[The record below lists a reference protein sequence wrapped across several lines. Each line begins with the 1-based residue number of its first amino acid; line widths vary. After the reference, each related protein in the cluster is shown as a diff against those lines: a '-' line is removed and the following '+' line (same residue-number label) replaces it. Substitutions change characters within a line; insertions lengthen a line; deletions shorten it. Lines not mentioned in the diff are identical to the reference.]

1 VSVTFS
7 PSSPVRREAWGLRW
21 LPTVLV
27 ALLLGFAATA
37 VAAGQTNPDKHAKT
51 YKSDDE
57 VLRRKGRSPQEVSSV
72 IVTFAPGE
80 ALPPEFKRFARV
92 KGRLGIINGEVLDL
106 PNGIIAQLERHPQ
119 IFRIHHNRP
128 IKGHNYRTSLTT
140 GSRAA
145 QRGLGLTGAGIGIAI
160 LDSGVAAWH
169 DDLTNGLGQLYPFGN
184 QRVSAFV
191 DFVNGRS
198 QPYDDE
204 GHGTHVAGIIAGNGY
219 DSNGD
224 EAGAAPDASLV
235 SLKVLDAHGG
245 GTISNVIAALDWV
258 LANRVRYNI
267 RVVNM
272 SIGASINES
281 YETDPLT
288 LAAKRVV
295 DAGVV
300 VVGAAGNRG
309 KNAEGLIQYGGITA
323 PGNAPWVL
331 TVGASSTNGTPDRGD
346 DTVAS
351 FSSRGPSYID
361 YAAKPDL
368 LAPGHGTV
376 SLADPLSAFYTTKA
390 PFLLGGSLS
399 TAFKPYLTLSGTSM
413 AAPVVA
419 GTVALMLQANPS
431 LTPNGVKAILQYTAQ
446 EYAGYD
452 ALTEGAGFL
461 NTVGAVRLAQFF
473 ATAGPGQPLP
483 LQKMWS
489 KKIIWGNH
497 QLSGGILNP
506 TANAY
511 KIGTTW
517 GATATAHGDNIV
529 WGTICSGGCD
539 NIVWGTGGGD
549 NIVWGTHCGGG
560 DCDNIAWGTGGGDN
574 IVWGTHCGGSDCDNI
589 VWGTDG
595 RDNIVWGTGGVAN
608 IVWGTDGRDNIVW
621 GTDGGDN
628 IVWGTD
634 GRDNIVWGTD
644 GGDNIVWG
652 TVSDGRIAWSMADG
666 SVSPLWWRGLFGLT
680 DEQIFTILSTGTV
693 NPQGSQLLTPVTTI
707 MAPIAPTTIGVAAP
721 QTPLEHATSS
731 GRSTARR

>member
-1 VSVTFS
+1 
-7 PSSPVRREAWGLRW
+7 L
-21 LPTVLV
+21 LP
-27 ALLLGFAATA
+27 ALLVLLFGFAAA
-37 VAAGQTNPDKHAKT
+37 VAAGPSDPRKHVKS

-57 VLRRKGRSPQEVSSV
+57 VTRRKSRSPHEVSSV
-72 IVTFAPGE
+72 IVTFAAG
-80 ALPPEFKRFARV
+80 ADLPTEFKRFARV
-92 KGRLGIINGEVLDL
+92 KGRLDIINGEVLDL
-106 PNGIIAQLERHPQ
+106 PNGIIAQLERHPH
-119 IFRIHHNRP
+119 IFRIHDNRP
-128 IKGHNYRTSLTT
+128 INGHNYRTSLTI

-145 QRGLGLTGAGIGIAI
+145 QRGLGMTGAGIGIAI

-169 DDLTNGLGQLYPFGN
+169 DDLTNGSTRLYPYGN

-204 GHGTHVAGIIAGNGY
+204 GHGTPVAGIVAGNGY
-219 DSNGD
+219 DSNGHN
-224 EAGAAPDASLV
+224 AGAAPDASLI
-235 SLKVLDAHGG
+235 SLKVLDAQGG
-245 GTISNVIAALDWV
+245 GTISNIIAALGWV

-272 SIGASINES
+272 SVGATIKES
-281 YETDPLT
+281 YVTDPLT

-300 VVGAAGNRG
+300 VVGAAGNG
-309 KNAEGLIQYGGITA
+309 GTNAEGQIQYGGITA

-346 DTVAS
+346 DLVAS

-390 PFLLGGSLS
+390 PSLLGGSLS
-399 TAFKPYLTLSGTSM
+399 TAFKPYLALSGTSM

-446 EYAGYD
+446 EYRGYD

-473 ATAGPGQPLP
+473 ATAQPGQPLP

-497 QLSGGILNP
+497 RLSGGILNP

-517 GATATAHGDNIV
+517 GATATDHGDNIV
-529 WGTICSGGCD
+529 WGTTCSRGC
-539 NIVWGTGGGD
+539 
-549 NIVWGTHCGGG
+549 
-560 DCDNIAWGTGGGDN
+560 
-574 IVWGTHCGGSDCDNI
+574 
-589 VWGTDG
+589 
-595 RDNIVWGTGGVAN
+595 
-608 IVWGTDGRDNIVW
+608 
-621 GTDGGDN
+621 DN

-644 GGDNIVWG
+644 GRDNIVWGTDGRDNIVWGTDGRDTVRDNIVWGTDGRDNIVWGTNGRDNIVWG
-652 TVSDGRIAWSMADG
+652 TVRDGQIVWSMAHG
-666 SVSPLWWRGLFGLT
+666 SVSPLSWRELFRLT
-680 DEQIFTILSTGTV
+680 DEQIFTILRTV
-693 NPQGSQLLTPVTTI
+693 MATPQVLTPQKLLKPLSFF
-707 MAPIAPTTIGVAAP
+707 PI
-721 QTPLEHATSS
+721 
-731 GRSTARR
+731 RRF